1 MLEIY
6 QTRWTID
13 VFFKEAKQLLGLG
26 KCQSNIFDAQIAGI
40 TITMI
45 RQILLTFRHRY
56 DSYESKGAL
65 FEQTKGDIVKA
76 RLTERLWGL
85 FVELLNILAEL
96 FDAVDE
102 ADVFSRIINND
113 QSMERIARLLQ
124 PTTKQQNAA

>member
-6 QTRWTID
+6 QTRWTIE

-26 KCQSNIFDAQIAGI
+26 KCQSNNFDAQIADI

-45 RQILLTFRHRY
+45 RHILLTFRHRY
-56 DSYESKGAL
+56 NSYESKGAL
-65 FEQTKGDIVKA
+65 FEQIKGDIVEV
-76 RLTERLWGL
+76 RLTDRLWGL

-124 PTTKQQNAA
+124 PTTNQRNAA